1 MDTAV
6 YSHALDI
13 WAKADLTNLQKEL
26 DADVIEIKDK
36 ETQSLTSRKSLATET
51 KKFKKLEAEEKLN
64 HINKIIK
71 QYQCEIDNLTQRSK
85 FSEKVLFDVYEKLSE
100 APDPQPLL
108 QSSLEKLGKIDDSKE
123 LKEKISDLEDRLAK
137 YADYETL
144 KSRLLDL
151 EQSSA
156 KTLAKRLTAKTQEIN
171 STWEEKGRNW
181 KEREA
186 DLVKQ
191 LTTVQDQNKALETK
205 ISRNIDIDN
214 SEESGEYTQNN
225 QNEMKTK
232 IAEYNLLTQEL
243 ETTQARTYQLEKRN
257 EELSGALAKATSE
270 AERESEL
277 HAKELKLNQL
287 ESENALL
294 SASYEQERK
303 SNSNTINEFKEQL
316 NGIMAES
323 ESYKSELETVRR
335 KLNNYSD
342 YSKLKEEL
350 SALKKIEFGVNEDDS
365 ENENDSEGK
374 NDNTVE
380 SSLLSANKKLQASL
394 AEYRSKSTAQEEER
408 AQLKKSV
415 DQLKQK
421 IATLEEANEKLEMDL
436 EKLEDVGPQFND
448 AASMMSGVTRQMNSR
463 TSHRISPTSSIIG
476 IPEEGELTSLSGNQS
491 TILPIVTKQRDRF
504 RSRNMDLEKQVRQ
517 GNSEKGKLK
526 LEISKLKGDNTKL
539 YERIR
544 YLQAYNGSATP
555 ATSKPEGVD
564 VESQYS
570 RVYEESLHPIAN
582 FRQNELNHYK
592 NKKLSALEKLFLSF
606 AKVILQNKTTRMV
619 FLFYCIGLHG
629 LVFMMCMYVINL
641 SGYMTPEVGIVQS
654 AKSSANANGGL
665 GGVGGFAAGVDSIP
679 GIN

>member
-1 MDTAV
+1 MDTSV

-13 WAKADLTNLQKEL
+13 WAKADLTNLQREL

-36 ETQSLTSRKSLATET
+36 ETLSLNSRKSLATET
-51 KKFKKLEAEEKLN
+51 KKFKKLEPEEKLN
-64 HINKIIK
+64 NVNKIIK
-71 QYQCEIDNLTQRSK
+71 QYQREIDNLTQRSK

-123 LKEKISDLEDRLAK
+123 LKEKISYLEDKLAK

-186 DLVKQ
+186 DLLKQ
-191 LTTVQDQNKALETK
+191 LTNVQEQNKALEAK
-205 ISRNIDIDN
+205 ISKNIDIEGNGNEDGDQ
-214 SEESGEYTQNN
+214 ENN
-225 QNEMKTK
+225 QKEVSTR
-232 IAEYNLLTQEL
+232 IAEYNLVTQEL
-243 ETTQARTYQLEKRN
+243 ETTQARIYQLEKRN

-270 AERESEL
+270 AEKETEL

-303 SNSNTINEFKEQL
+303 STSHAINELKEQL
-316 NGIMAES
+316 NSIVAES

-342 YSKLKEEL
+342 YNKIKEEL

-365 ENENDSEGK
+365 DNDIRSEDK
-374 NDNTVE
+374 NDNTFE
-380 SSLLSANKKLQASL
+380 SSLLSANKKLQATL

-408 AQLKKSV
+408 NELKKSV
-415 DQLKQK
+415 DQLKQQ
-421 IATLEEANEKLEMDL
+421 IATLKEANEKLETDL
-436 EKLEDVGPQFND
+436 EKVENVSPHFNET
-448 AASMMSGVTRQMNSR
+448 ASMMSGVTRQMNNR
-463 TSHRISPTSSIIG
+463 TSHKMSPTSSIIG
-476 IPEEGELTSLSGNQS
+476 IPEDGELSGNQS

-504 RSRNMDLEKQVRQ
+504 RSRNMDLEKQLRQ

-544 YLQAYNGSATP
+544 YLQSYNNNNAPVNQST
-555 ATSKPEGVD
+555 EGID

-570 RVYEESLHPIAN
+570 RVYDESLHPMAN

-592 NKKLSALEKLFLSF
+592 NKKLSALEKLFSSF
-606 AKVILQNKTTRMV
+606 AKVILQNKMTRMV

-629 LVFMMCMYVINL
+629 LVFMMSMYVINI

-654 AKSSANANGGL
+654 AKSSSNLNGGL
-665 GGVGGFAAGVDSIP
+665 GGAEKVAAGAGSVH
-679 GIN
+679 GINR

>member
-1 MDTAV
+1 MDTSV

-13 WAKADLTNLQKEL
+13 WAKADLTNLQREL

-36 ETQSLTSRKSLATET
+36 ETLSLNSRKSLATET
-51 KKFKKLEAEEKLN
+51 KKFKKLEPEEKLN
-64 HINKIIK
+64 NVNKIIK
-71 QYQCEIDNLTQRSK
+71 QYQREIDNLTQRSK

-123 LKEKISDLEDRLAK
+123 LKEKISYLEDKLAK

-156 KTLAKRLTAKTQEIN
+156 KTLAKRLTAKAQEIN

-186 DLVKQ
+186 DLLKQ
-191 LTTVQDQNKALETK
+191 LTNVQEQNKALEAK
-205 ISRNIDIDN
+205 ISKNIDIEGNGNEDGDQ
-214 SEESGEYTQNN
+214 ENN
-225 QNEMKTK
+225 QKEVSTR
-232 IAEYNLLTQEL
+232 IAEYNLVTQEL
-243 ETTQARTYQLEKRN
+243 ETTQARIYQLEKRN

-270 AERESEL
+270 AEKETEL

-303 SNSNTINEFKEQL
+303 STSHAINELKEQL
-316 NGIMAES
+316 NSIVAES

-342 YSKLKEEL
+342 YNKIKEEL

-365 ENENDSEGK
+365 DNDIRSEDK
-374 NDNTVE
+374 NDNTFE
-380 SSLLSANKKLQASL
+380 SSLLSANKKLQATL

-408 AQLKKSV
+408 NELKKSV
-415 DQLKQK
+415 DQLKQQ
-421 IATLEEANEKLEMDL
+421 IATLKEANEKLETDL
-436 EKLEDVGPQFND
+436 EKVENVSPHFNET
-448 AASMMSGVTRQMNSR
+448 ASMMSGVTRQMNNR
-463 TSHRISPTSSIIG
+463 TSHKMSPTSSIIG
-476 IPEEGELTSLSGNQS
+476 IPEDGELSGNQS

-504 RSRNMDLEKQVRQ
+504 RSRNMDLEKQLRQ

-544 YLQAYNGSATP
+544 YLQSYNNNNAPVNQST
-555 ATSKPEGVD
+555 EGID

-570 RVYEESLHPIAN
+570 RVYDESLHPMAN

-592 NKKLSALEKLFLSF
+592 NKKLSALEKLFSSF
-606 AKVILQNKTTRMV
+606 AKVILQNKMTRMV

-629 LVFMMCMYVINL
+629 LVFMMSMYVINI

-654 AKSSANANGGL
+654 AKSSSNLNGGL
-665 GGVGGFAAGVDSIP
+665 GGAEKVAAGAGSVH
-679 GIN
+679 GINR

>member
-1 MDTAV
+1 MDTSV

-13 WAKADLTNLQKEL
+13 WAKADLTNLQREL

-36 ETQSLTSRKSLATET
+36 ETLSLNSRKSLATET
-51 KKFKKLEAEEKLN
+51 KKFKKLEPEEKLN
-64 HINKIIK
+64 NVNKIIK
-71 QYQCEIDNLTQRSK
+71 QYQREIDNLTQRSK

-123 LKEKISDLEDRLAK
+123 LKEKISYLEDKLAK

-186 DLVKQ
+186 DLLKQ
-191 LTTVQDQNKALETK
+191 LTNVQEQNKALEAK
-205 ISRNIDIDN
+205 ISKNIDIEGNGNEDGDQ
-214 SEESGEYTQNN
+214 ENN
-225 QNEMKTK
+225 QKEVSTR
-232 IAEYNLLTQEL
+232 IAEYNLVTQEL
-243 ETTQARTYQLEKRN
+243 ETTQARIYQLEKRN

-270 AERESEL
+270 AEKETEL

-303 SNSNTINEFKEQL
+303 STSHAINELKEQL
-316 NGIMAES
+316 NGIVAES

-342 YSKLKEEL
+342 YNKIKEEL

-365 ENENDSEGK
+365 DNDIRSEDK
-374 NDNTVE
+374 NDNTFE
-380 SSLLSANKKLQASL
+380 SSLLSANKKLQATL

-408 AQLKKSV
+408 NELKKSV
-415 DQLKQK
+415 DQLKQQ
-421 IATLEEANEKLEMDL
+421 IAILKEANEKLETDL
-436 EKLEDVGPQFND
+436 EKVENVSPHFNET
-448 AASMMSGVTRQMNSR
+448 ASMMSGVTRQMNNR
-463 TSHRISPTSSIIG
+463 TSHKMSPTSSIIG
-476 IPEEGELTSLSGNQS
+476 IPEDGELSGNQS

-504 RSRNMDLEKQVRQ
+504 RSRNMDLEKQLRQ

-544 YLQAYNGSATP
+544 YLQSYNNNNAPVNQSTG
-555 ATSKPEGVD
+555 GID

-570 RVYEESLHPIAN
+570 RVYDESLHPMAN

-592 NKKLSALEKLFLSF
+592 NKKLSALEKLFSSF
-606 AKVILQNKTTRMV
+606 AKVILQNKMTRMV

-629 LVFMMCMYVINL
+629 LVFMMSMYVINI

-654 AKSSANANGGL
+654 AKSSSNLNGGL
-665 GGVGGFAAGVDSIP
+665 GGAEKVAAGAGSVH
-679 GIN
+679 GINR

>member
-1 MDTAV
+1 MDTSV

-13 WAKADLTNLQKEL
+13 WAKADLTNLQREL

-36 ETQSLTSRKSLATET
+36 ETLSLNSRKSLATET
-51 KKFKKLEAEEKLN
+51 KKFKKLEPEEKLN
-64 HINKIIK
+64 NVNKIIK
-71 QYQCEIDNLTQRSK
+71 QYQREIDNLTQRSK

-123 LKEKISDLEDRLAK
+123 LKEKISYLEDKLAK

-186 DLVKQ
+186 DLLKQ
-191 LTTVQDQNKALETK
+191 LTNVQEQNKALEAK
-205 ISRNIDIDN
+205 ISKNIDIEGNGNEDGDQ
-214 SEESGEYTQNN
+214 ENN
-225 QNEMKTK
+225 QKEVSTR
-232 IAEYNLLTQEL
+232 IAEYNLVTQEL
-243 ETTQARTYQLEKRN
+243 ETTQARIYQLEKRN

-270 AERESEL
+270 AEKETEL

-303 SNSNTINEFKEQL
+303 STSHAINELKEQL
-316 NGIMAES
+316 NSIVAES

-342 YSKLKEEL
+342 YNKIKEEL

-365 ENENDSEGK
+365 DNDIRSEDK
-374 NDNTVE
+374 NDNTFE
-380 SSLLSANKKLQASL
+380 SSLLSANKKLQATL

-408 AQLKKSV
+408 NELKKSV
-415 DQLKQK
+415 DQLKQQ
-421 IATLEEANEKLEMDL
+421 IAILKEANEKLETDL
-436 EKLEDVGPQFND
+436 EKVENVSPHFNET
-448 AASMMSGVTRQMNSR
+448 ASMMSGVTRQMNNR
-463 TSHRISPTSSIIG
+463 TSHKMSPTSSIIG
-476 IPEEGELTSLSGNQS
+476 IPEDGELSGNQS
-491 TILPIVTKQRDRF
+491 TLLPIVTKQRDRF
-504 RSRNMDLEKQVRQ
+504 RSRNMDLEKQLRQ

-544 YLQAYNGSATP
+544 YLQSYNNNNAPVNQST
-555 ATSKPEGVD
+555 EGID

-570 RVYEESLHPIAN
+570 RVYDESLHPMAN

-592 NKKLSALEKLFLSF
+592 NKKLSALEKLFSSF
-606 AKVILQNKTTRMV
+606 AKVILQNKMTRMV

-629 LVFMMCMYVINL
+629 LVFMMSMYVINI

-654 AKSSANANGGL
+654 AKSSSNLNGGL
-665 GGVGGFAAGVDSIP
+665 GGAEKVAAGAGSVH
-679 GIN
+679 GINR

>member
-1 MDTAV
+1 MDTSV

-13 WAKADLTNLQKEL
+13 WAKADLTNLQREL

-36 ETQSLTSRKSLATET
+36 ETLSLNSRKSLATET
-51 KKFKKLEAEEKLN
+51 KKFKKLEPEEKLN
-64 HINKIIK
+64 NVNKIIK
-71 QYQCEIDNLTQRSK
+71 QYQREIDNLTQRSK

-123 LKEKISDLEDRLAK
+123 LKEKISYLEDKLAK

-186 DLVKQ
+186 DLLKQ
-191 LTTVQDQNKALETK
+191 LTNVQEQNKALEAK
-205 ISRNIDIDN
+205 ISKNIDIEGNGNEDGDQ
-214 SEESGEYTQNN
+214 ENN
-225 QNEMKTK
+225 QKEVSTR
-232 IAEYNLLTQEL
+232 IAEYNLVTQEL
-243 ETTQARTYQLEKRN
+243 ETTQARIYQLEKRN

-270 AERESEL
+270 AEKETEL

-303 SNSNTINEFKEQL
+303 STSHAINELKEQL
-316 NGIMAES
+316 NGIVAES

-342 YSKLKEEL
+342 YNKIKEEL

-365 ENENDSEGK
+365 DNDIRSEDK
-374 NDNTVE
+374 NDNTFE
-380 SSLLSANKKLQASL
+380 SSLLSANKKLQATL

-408 AQLKKSV
+408 NELKKSV
-415 DQLKQK
+415 DQLKQQ
-421 IATLEEANEKLEMDL
+421 IAILKEANEKLETDL
-436 EKLEDVGPQFND
+436 EKVENVSPHFNET
-448 AASMMSGVTRQMNSR
+448 ASMMSGVTRQMNNR
-463 TSHRISPTSSIIG
+463 TSHKMSPTSSIIG
-476 IPEEGELTSLSGNQS
+476 IPEDGELSGNQS

-504 RSRNMDLEKQVRQ
+504 RSRNMDLEKQLRQ

-544 YLQAYNGSATP
+544 YLQSYNNNNAPVNQST
-555 ATSKPEGVD
+555 EGID

-570 RVYEESLHPIAN
+570 RVYDESLHPMAN

-592 NKKLSALEKLFLSF
+592 NKKLSALEKLFSSF
-606 AKVILQNKTTRMV
+606 AKVILQNKMTRMV

-629 LVFMMCMYVINL
+629 LVFMMSMYVINI

-654 AKSSANANGGL
+654 AKSSSNLNGGL
-665 GGVGGFAAGVDSIP
+665 GGAEKVAAGAGSVH
-679 GIN
+679 GINR

>member
-1 MDTAV
+1 MDTSV

-13 WAKADLTNLQKEL
+13 WAKADLTNLQREL

-36 ETQSLTSRKSLATET
+36 ETLSLNSRKSLATET
-51 KKFKKLEAEEKLN
+51 KKFKKLEPEEKLN
-64 HINKIIK
+64 NVNKIIK
-71 QYQCEIDNLTQRSK
+71 QYQREIDNLTQRSK

-123 LKEKISDLEDRLAK
+123 LKEKISYLEDKLAK

-186 DLVKQ
+186 DLLKQ
-191 LTTVQDQNKALETK
+191 LTNVQEQNKALEAK
-205 ISRNIDIDN
+205 ISKNIDIEGNGNEDGDQ
-214 SEESGEYTQNN
+214 ENN
-225 QNEMKTK
+225 QKEVSTR
-232 IAEYNLLTQEL
+232 IAEYNLVTQEL
-243 ETTQARTYQLEKRN
+243 ETTQARIYQLEKRN

-270 AERESEL
+270 AEKETEL

-303 SNSNTINEFKEQL
+303 STSHAINELKEQL
-316 NGIMAES
+316 NGIVAES

-342 YSKLKEEL
+342 YNKIKEEL

-365 ENENDSEGK
+365 DNDIRSEDK
-374 NDNTVE
+374 NDNTFE
-380 SSLLSANKKLQASL
+380 SSLLSANKKLQATL

-408 AQLKKSV
+408 NELKKSV
-415 DQLKQK
+415 DQLKQQ
-421 IATLEEANEKLEMDL
+421 IATLKEANEKLETDL
-436 EKLEDVGPQFND
+436 EKVENVSPHFNET
-448 AASMMSGVTRQMNSR
+448 ASMISGVTRQMNNR
-463 TSHRISPTSSIIG
+463 TSHKMSPTSSIIG
-476 IPEEGELTSLSGNQS
+476 IPEDGELSGNQS

-504 RSRNMDLEKQVRQ
+504 RSRNMDLEKQLRQ

-544 YLQAYNGSATP
+544 YLQSYNNNNAPVNQST
-555 ATSKPEGVD
+555 EGID

-570 RVYEESLHPIAN
+570 RVYDESLHPMAN

-592 NKKLSALEKLFLSF
+592 NKKLSALEKLFSSF
-606 AKVILQNKTTRMV
+606 AKVILQNKMTRMV

-629 LVFMMCMYVINL
+629 LVFMMSMYVINI

-654 AKSSANANGGL
+654 AKSSSNLNGGL
-665 GGVGGFAAGVDSIP
+665 GGAEKVAAGAGSVH
-679 GIN
+679 GINR